1 MNYYICERTESE
13 KLQKT
18 AGVKARDDMDAIFQ
32 EMKMQPIEIIC
43 DGEAR
48 KTAGAVKKL
57 QWHKKIANIWEDALK
72 NLKSGDHIY
81 IQFPVVEHSIHL
93 AKVLK
98 KLEKKEIK
106 STLIIHDLELLRVA
120 KRTDT
125 SRLKKMRL
133 KMEEQDMLLYCS
145 RIIAHNPKMKKFIE
159 SLGIPEKK
167 IVSLDIF
174 DYLMPE
180 FDQEKMDKKQY
191 CKDAPVV
198 IAGNLRPHKAQYV
211 YHLPE
216 NQEFNLYG
224 VGYEGEPAEHLHY
237 QGAFEPGEV
246 PYALEGSF
254 GLVWDGTAAETCKG
268 TYGEYL
274 KINNPHKVSL
284 YLASE
289 LPVIIWKEAALADFI
304 LEHNCGIV
312 VDSLYDIHNALEKMS
327 DETYSKLQKNAKEV
341 AKALRQ
347 GSYTKKAFSQF

>member
-18 AGVKARDDMDAIFQ
+18 AGVKARDDMEAIF
-32 EMKMQPIEIIC
+32 EELEAQPIGIVC
-43 DGEAR
+43 DWKSR
-48 KTAGAVKKL
+48 QSVGAFKKL
-57 QWHKKIANIWEDALK
+57 YWHKKIAKIWEDALE
-72 NLKSGDHIY
+72 NLKSGDCLY
-81 IQFPVVEHSIHL
+81 IQFPVVEHSIAL
-93 AKVLK
+93 AGVIKRLRK
-98 KLEKKEIK
+98 KGIGVV
-106 STLIIHDLELLRVA
+106 LIIHDLELLRVA

-125 SRLKKMRL
+125 SKAKKIRLRL
-133 KMEEQDMLLYCS
+133 EEQSMLLNAS
-145 RIIAHNPKMKKFIE
+145 KVIAHNPRMRQFLE
-159 SLGIPEKK
+159 SLGVKEDK
-167 IVSLDIF
+167 IVSLGIF
-174 DYLMPE
+174 DYLMPD
-180 FDQEKMDKKQY
+180 FDQQKMDKKQY
-191 CKDAPVV
+191 RKDAPVV

-224 VGYEGEPAEHLHY
+224 VGYEGKPAENIHY

-289 LPVIIWKEAALADFI
+289 LPVIIWKEAALAEFI
-304 LEHNCGIV
+304 QEHKCGIV
-312 VDSLYDIHNALEKMS
+312 VSSLYEIHDALEKMTE
-327 DETYSKLQKNAKEV
+327 ETYAELQKNAKEV

-347 GSYTKKAFSQF
+347 GSYTKKAFS